1 MNIHLSTEFKTE
13 DNLVYQF
20 IPVTSGELN
29 FKVRARSDVHVA
41 LTTSPTLGNPM
52 QEVSY
57 KFFYLRAYNVH
68 FVSVHAVTPFY
79 LPV

>member
-1 MNIHLSTEFKTE
+1 MNNHLSTEFKTE

-29 FKVRARSDVHVA
+29 FKVRARSDVRVA

-52 QEVSY
+52 HEVS
-57 KFFYLRAYNVH
+57 
-68 FVSVHAVTPFY
+68 
-79 LPV
+79 